1 MKNQHPLAN
10 IWYLKGAWLQKDN
23 PATYS
28 EVNWQRN
35 KKELGYEYMSDKIN
49 QTIS

>member
-10 IWYLKGAWLQKDN
+10 IWYLKGASSQKDN
-23 PATYS
+23 QATYS
-28 EVNWQRN
+28 EVILQRN
-35 KKELGYEYMSDKIN
+35 KKELGYEDMSYKIN